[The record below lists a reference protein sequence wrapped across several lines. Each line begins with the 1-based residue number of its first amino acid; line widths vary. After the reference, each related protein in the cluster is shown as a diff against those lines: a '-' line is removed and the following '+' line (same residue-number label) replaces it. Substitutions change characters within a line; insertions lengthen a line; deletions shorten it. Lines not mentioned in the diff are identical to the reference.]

1 MLISIIVISIILLIV
16 ITYLISVIININKIV
31 TQIIHHNNYIIKYN
45 QFQTDQYNI
54 NKEIIS
60 KIKELENNDNIISYI
75 DYLKFIGKTG
85 QA

>member
-1 MLISIIVISIILLIV
+1 MVKRII
-16 ITYLISVIININKIV
+16 
-31 TQIIHHNNYIIKYN
+31 QHNNYIIKYN

-60 KIKELENNDNIISYI
+60 KIKELENNNNIISYI

>member
-31 TQIIHHNNYIIKYN
+31 TQIIQHNNYIIKYN

>member
-1 MLISIIVISIILLIV
+1 MLTSIIVISIILLIV
-16 ITYLISVIININKIV
+16 ITYLISVIININKMV
-31 TQIIHHNNYIIKYN
+31 KRIIQHNNYIIKYN

-60 KIKELENNDNIISYI
+60 KIKELENNNNIISYI